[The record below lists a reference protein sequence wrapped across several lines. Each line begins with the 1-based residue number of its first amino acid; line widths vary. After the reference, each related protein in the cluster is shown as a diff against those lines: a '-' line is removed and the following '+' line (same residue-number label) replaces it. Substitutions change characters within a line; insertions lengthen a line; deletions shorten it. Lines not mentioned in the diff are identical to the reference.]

1 MVDRIAIALE
11 SVKPKD
17 SSTRPLLAIGDGRF
31 SEHLIE
37 MLARHFLVVRVPEP
51 GTSQACAHCRQRL
64 EFASKRQLRTKAC
77 PNPRCVRYA
86 KFADRDRSAS
96 MNILSMFLAFV
107 LHGRP
112 PTSLLLA

>member
-11 SVKPKD
+11 SVKLAVD
-17 SSTRPLLAIGDGRF
+17 STRPLLAIGHF
-31 SEHLIE
+31 SERLIE
-37 MLARHFLVVRVPEP
+37 VLARHFVVIRVPES
-51 GTSQACAHCRQRL
+51 GSSQACAHCRQRL
-64 EFASKRQLRTKAC
+64 ELASKRQLRTKVC
-77 PNPRCVRYA
+77 PNSRCARHD

-96 MNILSMFLAFV
+96 MNILSVFLSLV

>member
-11 SVKPKD
+11 SVKLAVD
-17 SSTRPLLAIGDGRF
+17 STLPLLAIGDGRF
-31 SEHLIE
+31 SERLIE
-37 MLARHFLVVRVPEP
+37 VLARHFVVIRVPES
-51 GTSQACAHCRQRL
+51 GSSQACAHCRQRL
-64 EFASKRQLRTKAC
+64 EFASKRQLRTKVC
-77 PNPRCVRYA
+77 PNSRCVRHD

-96 MNILSMFLAFV
+96 VNILSVFLSFV